1 MDDKGQGYVLKDLE
15 VLDWG
20 LLEYG
25 EALVRQKAMVEKRI
39 TGSSSDCLVMV
50 EHPPVVTIGRSGSS
64 EDLHVSKETLS
75 QKGVGLYHVDRGGM
89 ATFHGP
95 GQLVAYPILKLKE
108 QNLHFTLRTL
118 QDSLAKV
125 LRAYGLNPEF
135 KTGQPGLWLHSAK
148 VASIG
153 IAVRRWVTYH
163 GVALNVN
170 IDPRG
175 FDWIVPCGHP
185 NEKITSMKRELG
197 YAVDMSE
204 VKKAFIDAFCMLF
217 GYAKKRS
224 GDRRGSRRP
233 VWLTRAAP
241 DTFAL
246 DRMEEKL
253 RRWKLSTV
261 CQSAH
266 CPNLGECFGR
276 GTATFMILGT
286 RCTRS
291 CHFCAVDKAR
301 PESVD
306 PEEPERVALMAQELG
321 LRYVV
326 VTSVTRDDL
335 QDGGAEQFR
344 RTIEQVRKHSPNA
357 RVEVLVPDFKGSLTA
372 LRRVCQARPD
382 MFNHNIET
390 VESMYPRVR
399 PQASYKR
406 SLGILE
412 YAAREGLR
420 VKSGLMLGL
429 GETREQVMKTLT
441 DLKRK
446 GCQYLTIGQYL
457 RPSKYHLPVARFVP
471 PGEFQDLAEKAR
483 SMGFK
488 AVAAGPLVRSS
499 YRAHETFETE
509 QHISFLSG
517 LSRETHLIS

>member
-1 MDDKGQGYVLKDLE
+1 MDDKSQGYAIKHLK

-25 EALVRQKAMVEKRI
+25 EAFVRQKALVEKRI
-39 TGSSSDCLVMV
+39 AGSSPDCLVLV

-64 EDLHVSKETLS
+64 ADLHVSEETLS
-75 QKGVGLYHVDRGGM
+75 HKGVGLYHVDRGGM

-95 GQLVAYPILKLKE
+95 GQMVAYPILKLE
-108 QNLHFTLRTL
+108 EEDLHFTLRTL
-118 QDSLAKV
+118 QDSLARV
-125 LRAYGLNPEF
+125 LRTYGLNPEF

-185 NEKITSMKRELG
+185 NEKITSMQRELG

-204 VKKAFIDAFCMLF
+204 VKTAFTDAFCTLF
-217 GYAKKRS
+217 GYAQKRS
-224 GDRRGSRRP
+224 GDRRGSKHP
-233 VWLTRAAP
+233 VWLKRAAP
-241 DTFAL
+241 DPFAL

-253 RRWKLSTV
+253 HRWEVSTV

-266 CPNLGECFGR
+266 CPNLGECFAR

-286 RCTRS
+286 RCTR
-291 CHFCAVDKAR
+291 CCRFCAVDKAS
-301 PESVD
+301 PEKVD
-306 PEEPERVALMAQELG
+306 PQEPERVARMAQELG

-335 QDGGAEQFR
+335 PDGGAEQFKH
-344 RTIEQVRKHSPNA
+344 TIEQIRKHSPHA
-357 RVEVLVPDFKGSLTA
+357 TVEVLVPDFKGSLTA

-390 VESMYPRVR
+390 VASMYPRVR
-399 PQASYKR
+399 PQASYQR

-429 GETREQVMKTLT
+429 GETREEVMKTLT
-441 DLKRK
+441 ELKRK

-457 RPSKYHLPVARFVP
+457 RPSKDHLPVARFVP
-471 PGEFQDLAEKAR
+471 PGEFQDLAEVAR

-488 AVAAGPLVRSS
+488 AVAAGSLVRSS

-509 QHISFLSG
+509 KDISLAV
-517 LSRETHLIS
+517 